1 MLNPSEYD
9 LVRMGF
15 DCKAAKEKLPNEY
28 GSCKSAK
35 ERLYPGGTFC
45 PFPDLSDCAKACH
58 AKIGCKYFT
67 FGAPDWLWKP
77 GQGFCFW
84 MKTESSNCTEGWEK
98 NEYNFFEIIGMLD

>member
-15 DCKAAKEKLPNEY
+15 DCKSAKEKLPNKHGTCE
-28 GSCKSAK
+28 SAK
-35 ERLYPGGTFC
+35 ERLYPGETFC
-45 PFPDLSDCAKACH
+45 PYPYLSKCAKACH

-67 FGAPDWLWKP
+67 FGFDRWLLEP
-77 GQGFCFW
+77 RALCFW